1 MEDISYSQALAELQ
15 KIVETLQNPGCDV
28 DKMVALTS
36 RAAELLKLCRS
47 RLTTTEEQL
56 QAALAAL
63 AAPSC

>member
-1 MEDISYSQALAELQ
+1 MEEISYSQALAELQ
-15 KIVETLQNPGCDV
+15 KIVETLQNPGCDA